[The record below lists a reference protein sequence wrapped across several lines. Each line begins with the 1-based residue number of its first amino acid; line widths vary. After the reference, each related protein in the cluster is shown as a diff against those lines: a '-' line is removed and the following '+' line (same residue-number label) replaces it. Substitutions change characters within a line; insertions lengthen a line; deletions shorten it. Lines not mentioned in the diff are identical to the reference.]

1 MGSLE
6 LIDVEGFQL
15 NEFTDDSPKRSVL
28 EFGHEYPKE
37 FHDLHNDYPLA
48 PVKTEIKND
57 ILYDMNAVS
66 VGKVTKL
73 VSHLFCMPCI
83 TKVWSCI

>member
-15 NEFTDDSPKRSVL
+15 NEFTDDSLKRSVL
-28 EFGHEYPKE
+28 EVDHEYPKE
-37 FHDLHNDYPLA
+37 FHDLHNDYPLP
-48 PVKTEIKND
+48 PVKTEIKSN

-66 VGKVTKL
+66 VGKVTK
-73 VSHLFCMPCI
+73 
-83 TKVWSCI
+83 VWSCI